1 MTERVEYFMLCGRI
15 SNCVGGPADKQ
26 CEHFTTVD
34 VIVVFFSVSQHFGNI
49 IRNVRTSTE
58 IK

>member
-49 IRNVRTSTE
+49 YE
-58 IK
+58 M